1 VMTDDLDDCI
11 SKEVRDRSIPS
22 GSELALL
29 FQDSLQ
35 VISCA
40 DNRQIAVLGVESFLA
55 RPDGL
60 LVTGYSGY
68 GFSFDGEDWTGFVE
82 INNLHAMKFV
92 EGQVDREKYHYILT
106 ATSRREYK
114 SSF

>member
-1 VMTDDLDDCI
+1 MTEDLDACI
-11 SKEVRDRSIPS
+11 SDRVRDRSIPS

-29 FQDSLQ
+29 FQDSLR

-40 DNRQIAVLGVESFLA
+40 AEQQIAVLGVESFLA

-68 GFSFDGEDWTGFVE
+68 GFSFDGEDWTGFAE

-92 EGQVDREKYHYILT
+92 EGQADREKYHFILT
-106 ATSRREYK
+106 ATSRREYENLT
-114 SSF
+114 

>member
-1 VMTDDLDDCI
+1 MTDDLGDCI
-11 SKEVRDRSIPS
+11 SEEVRDRSIPS
-22 GSELALL
+22 GSELALP
-29 FQDSLQ
+29 FQDSLRT
-35 VISCA
+35 ISCA

-68 GFSFDGEDWTGFVE
+68 GFSFDGEDWLVSFE

-92 EGQVDREKYHYILT
+92 EGQVDGEKHYFILT
-106 ATSRREYK
+106 ATSRREYE
-114 SSF
+114 SLT